1 MKALAGPAWAKG
13 VVRRIAEDLG
23 VHPEDLRSWVKKAQ
37 VDGGLRPGNTTDGAD
52 RIKEPALEVRE
63 LRRADAIL
71 RSAWVCL
78 LRRSVSE
85 RPSPDS

>member
-23 VHPEDLRSWVKKAQ
+23 VHPEELRSWVKKAQ

-85 RPSPDS
+85 RPSR

>member
-52 RIKEPALEVRE
+52 RIKELALEVRE
-63 LRRADAIL
+63 LRRADAML

-85 RPSPDS
+85 RPSR

>member
-23 VHPEDLRSWVKKAQ
+23 VHPEELRSWVKKAQ

-52 RIKEPALEVRE
+52 RIKELALEVRE
-63 LRRADAIL
+63 LRRADAML

-85 RPSPDS
+85 RPSR

>member
-37 VDGGLRPGNTTDGAD
+37 VDGGLRPGNTTDGVD
-52 RIKEPALEVRE
+52 RIKKPALEVRE

-85 RPSPDS
+85 RPSR

>member
-71 RSAWVCL
+71 RSAWVGQVFWCGVD
-78 LRRSVSE
+78 RVRG
-85 RPSPDS
+85 

>member
-37 VDGGLRPGNTTDGAD
+37 VDGGLRPGNAADGVD

-85 RPSPDS
+85 RPSR

>member
-1 MKALAGPAWAKG
+1 MKALAGPARAKG

-85 RPSPDS
+85 RPSR

>member
-37 VDGGLRPGNTTDGAD
+37 VDGGLRPGNTTDGVD

-63 LRRADAIL
+63 LRRADAML

-85 RPSPDS
+85 RPSR

>member
-71 RSAWVCL
+71 RSAWGLFVFEG
-78 LRRSVSE
+78 VVAGAY
-85 RPSPDS
+85 